1 MILLYRLA
9 AGVKKPVGAGFLR
22 RNRLATGAVKK
33 ALVSFTSRPANTTTI
48 NSESIKTFISED
60 YTASVLII
68 KALGA
73 YAVCSLNKSNVW
85 LAPAVTRVLPLPFTG
100 RSEP

>member
-33 ALVSFTSRPANTTTI
+33 ALVSL
-48 NSESIKTFISED
+48 
-60 YTASVLII
+60 TALQQNLI
-68 KALGA
+68 L
-73 YAVCSLNKSNVW
+73 L
-85 LAPAVTRVLPLPFTG
+85 TTG
-100 RSEP
+100 RTKRSIEAFSG